1 MLKVL
6 EPTQGSLGHSGPGA
20 TAPGVRGVSESAGAV
35 RSRVSRQAGVSQ
47 HVHDERPLE
56 ARPTAQ
62 ASSTSHG
69 SGLAVPLLGK
79 AAFPGTKGR
88 AGPDGTRGRGRR
100 LRLRHALPP
109 VTGAVAREACVRA
122 CACVRVRGDWPDPRC
137 PAQPGDAARALSPTR
152 RFSSLPSRA
161 DETSSRSDAS
171 LTRQRGFA
179 SATCLFVI
187 YV

>member
-1 MLKVL
+1 MFYLLKVL

-122 CACVRVRGDWPDPRC
+122 CACVRAHARGRAGPTLSC
-137 PAQPGDAARALSPTR
+137 PARG
-152 RFSSLPSRA
+152 
-161 DETSSRSDAS
+161 RSAGTVTDAS
-171 LTRQRGFA
+171 IFLPPVQSR
-179 SATCLFVI
+179 
-187 YV
+187 